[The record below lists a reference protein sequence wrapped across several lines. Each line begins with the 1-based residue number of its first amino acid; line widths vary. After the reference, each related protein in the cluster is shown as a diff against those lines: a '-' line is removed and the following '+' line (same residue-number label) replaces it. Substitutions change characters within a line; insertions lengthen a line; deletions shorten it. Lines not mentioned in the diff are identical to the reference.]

1 MRKVILMKGL
11 PGSGKSTLAKKMMSD
26 YPDCYKKINRDGLRA
41 MFDEGK
47 TSKKSEHFIRKIR
60 DLLIVESLKE
70 GKNVIVDDT
79 NLSETNLQ
87 RITQVVSD
95 YNHQFHQSVKI
106 EVLEVKT
113 DIEVCIARDALR
125 PNPVGEKVI
134 RHMQQQFFKDKPDY
148 AIQNAA
154 LPPAILCD
162 LDGTLA
168 LMNGRNPFNASTCDA
183 DDLNQPVA
191 NVLKNYAQLGYKIV
205 LVTGREE
212 QFKAPTLRFLAK
224 HNVNFDALFMRRTH
238 DNRKDALVKAEIYHR
253 FIKNNYY
260 VEFVLDDRNQVV
272 DMWRNEL
279 KLPCFQV
286 YYGDF

>member
-11 PGSGKSTLAKKMMSD
+11 PGSGKSTLSQKMMSD
-26 YPDCYKKINRDGLRA
+26 YPDCYKKINRDALRA
-41 MFDEGK
+41 MFDDGK
-47 TSKKSEHFIRKIR
+47 TSKKNEHFIRKIR
-60 DLLIVESLKE
+60 DLLIVEALKE

-79 NLSETNLQ
+79 NLSDTNLT
-87 RITQVVSD
+87 RITQLVSD
-95 YNHQFHQSVKI
+95 YNHQFNQSVAI
-106 EVLEVKT
+106 EVLEMKT

-125 PNPVGEKVI
+125 PKPVGEKVI
-134 RHMQQQFFKDKPDY
+134 RQMQQQFFKDQPDY
-148 AIQNAA
+148 AIQNAT

-168 LMNGRNPFNASTCDA
+168 LMNGRNPFNAITCDK
-183 DDLNQPVA
+183 DELNQPVA
-191 NVLKNYAQLGYKIV
+191 NVLKHYTQLGYKIV

-224 HNVNFDALFMRRTH
+224 NNVVFDALLMRQTH

-253 FIKNNYY
+253 HIKNNYY